1 MEMGEKEELRMVLK
15 LLIWA
20 TDQRAILFF
29 ELKYV
34 ERRAGLR
41 DGIGWNYFCVRFC
54 VVCGVIERY
63 PRNNT

>member
-1 MEMGEKEELRMVLK
+1 MV
-15 LLIWA
+15 
-20 TDQRAILFF
+20 ILFF

-34 ERRAGLR
+34 ERRVGLR

-63 PRNNT
+63 LRNNI